1 MTKEEALQRELEQA
15 KAGTHPRMTGEEKRL
30 SVVTANRIKRAEQ
43 MCQFALDGVNAHFE
57 QEKAAAEEIF
67 NAEKSTVQ
75 DRLME
80 DVVTRQKRHTK
91 VRVRGRAARTS
102 VGPTRRPPPPL
113 PFARLRCLAAL
124 TAGGHAVPVC
134 LR

>member
-1 MTKEEALQRELEQA
+1 MGLTKEEALQRELEQA

-30 SVVTANRIKRAEQ
+30 TVVTANRIRRAEQ
-43 MCQFALDGVNAHFE
+43 MRQFALEAINAHFE

-80 DVVTRQKRHTK
+80 DVVARQKRHTK
-91 VRVRGRAARTS
+91 VRESARRGAA
-102 VGPTRRPPPPL
+102 
-113 PFARLRCLAAL
+113 AA
-124 TAGGHAVPVC
+124 
-134 LR
+134 